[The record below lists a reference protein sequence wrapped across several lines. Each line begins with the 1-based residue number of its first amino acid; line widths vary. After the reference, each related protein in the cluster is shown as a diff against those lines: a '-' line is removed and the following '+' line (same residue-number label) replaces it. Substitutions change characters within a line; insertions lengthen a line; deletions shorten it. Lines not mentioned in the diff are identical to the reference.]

1 VRHRASVLRQFS
13 IASRQGLD
21 AMVLWQFARGDFPRL
36 RPKIAGETRE
46 NSIDR
51 DSQLSTRRELERLDI
66 LLIAATALLI
76 TFGVCTGIK
85 ASEIE

>member
-1 VRHRASVLRQFS
+1 MVLRQF
-13 IASRQGLD
+13 A
-21 AMVLWQFARGDFPRL
+21 FPRL

-51 DSQLSTRRELERLDI
+51 DSQVSTRRELERLDI
-66 LLIAATALLI
+66 LFIAATALLI
-76 TFGVCTGIK
+76 TFGVWTGIK